1 MAAMGNDSFIVEGM
15 APPQRILFPPEKIC
29 MDWQQRQRAGAGLY
43 NLGNTCFLNSVLQCL
58 TYTPPLANYLL
69 SREHSQ
75 SCEYFWEHLLVSQC
89 YGDFAKLR
97 SLLPSLPPCS
107 GRQQGFCMMCIM
119 EAHVNKVLRASV
131 RVIQPSA
138 VITVL
143 TRIGEHFR
151 LGMQEDA
158 HEFLRYTVD
167 AMQRACLS
175 GSSDLD
181 ISSQATTIVHQI
193 FGGFLR
199 SRVTCLSC
207 KAVSDSYEA
216 FLDVPLHI
224 KAASSVTAALQ
235 DFVKPERLDGEN
247 CFKCSKCDKMVAA
260 SKRFTVHRA
269 PKVLTVCLKRFEDFT
284 GRKIS
289 KLVEYPEYLDLR
301 PYMSQTAG
309 EPLLYTLYAVLVHS
323 GGSCHAGHYFCYTKA
338 SNGLWYE
345 MNDASV
351 DGRGIDTVLR
361 QQAYLLFYV
370 RRSDLK
376 IGERVSSSLAPS
388 YLPSFLS
395 RWRADSKQAG
405 SVGPQALP
413 HRTKVTL
420 GSFWGFATGLVLS
433 GGKGRPFSA
442 LSLQDVAVGMEDSP
456 EDSNSSAT
464 ASTSQLSWAGTR
476 EGSAG
481 RPWPIWPGGLSI
493 TSYVGFCLHR
503 FFCGCV
509 RLVSRRKA
517 ACPVCS
523 QPFDRVLHSMPDDH
537 NKEEHRFSPSSR
549 CQRNGAGERARSRSP
564 QWGKDL
570 RSWFVDTTDYD
581 DSTWRKRRR
590 TSPPSRGCTPRDNA
604 APGPSKG
611 SPQLA
616 PAPCAAGEQTLPTQR
631 EESRSLQQGY
641 RVRSRFLE
649 IMDDRDSARRRR
661 RTTRKTS
668 SRCRDQSPRDDAAA
682 GPSNTSSNGA
692 PAPRS
697 AREQTQQRRRERS
710 RSPRR
715 GCDLRSQFLEITDDQ
730 DSTRRRRRTTTRNAS
745 SQRRARSP
753 RDDAAAGPSH
763 ASSKQAP
770 APRAAREQ
778 TQRRQRERSR
788 SPRRGCDLR
797 SRFVDTRL

>member
-75 SCEYFWEHLLVSQC
+75 SC
-89 YGDFAKLR
+89 
-97 SLLPSLPPCS
+97 
-107 GRQQGFCMMCIM
+107 RQQGFCMMCIM

-284 GRKIS
+284 GRKIG

-370 RRSDLK
+370 
-376 IGERVSSSLAPS
+376 
-388 YLPSFLS
+388 S
-395 RWRADSKQAG
+395 RWQADSKQAG

-413 HRTKVTL
+413 HRTK
-420 GSFWGFATGLVLS
+420 
-433 GGKGRPFSA
+433 
-442 LSLQDVAVGMEDSP
+442 DVPVGMEDSP

-523 QPFDRVLHSMPDDH
+523 QPFHRVLHSVRDDN

-549 CQRNGAGERARSRSP
+549 CQRNGAGGRARSRSP

-570 RSWFVDTTDYD
+570 RSWFVDTKDYD

-641 RVRSRFLE
+641 GLCSRFLE
-649 IMDDRDSARRRR
+649 IMDDRDSTRRRR

-668 SRCRDQSPRDDAAA
+668 SRCGDQSPRDDAAA
-682 GPSNTSSNGA
+682 GPSNASSKRA
-692 PAPRS
+692 PSPRA
-697 AREQTQQRRRERS
+697 AREETQQRRRERS

-745 SQRRARSP
+745 SQRPNGLDDGAECTLSKLADDSRLGGVALGPGGRAAVP
-753 RDDAAAGPSH
+753 RDLGRLERWAGRDLMQFSKGKCQGCCAADEQQHRLPRELMESPPLEMCHGPLDVVMDKRLQV
-763 ASSKQAP
+763 ALL
-770 APRAAREQ
+770 EQ
-778 TQRRQRERSR
+778 GGGST
-788 SPRRGCDLR
+788 
-797 SRFVDTRL
+797 